1 MWIHHDPSRGS
12 TRIYHVDPP
21 GSITWI
27 HQDPSYGST
36 RIHHVDPLGSITG
49 FHQDPSCV
57 STRIHHVDPPGS
69 IMWTHQDPS
78 CGSTRI
84 YQVDIPGSI
93 MWNHHGVEGE
103 AREIKLLL
111 FETFSLPLFFHV
123 RFLEELALL
132 KNNTTIQ
139 NHPKKDDLKN
149 EDNLK

>member
-1 MWIHHDPSRGS
+1 
-12 TRIYHVDPP
+12 
-21 GSITWI
+21 
-27 HQDPSYGST
+27 
-36 RIHHVDPLGSITG
+36 
-49 FHQDPSCV
+49 
-57 STRIHHVDPPGS
+57 
-69 IMWTHQDPS
+69 
-78 CGSTRI
+78 
-84 YQVDIPGSI
+84 

-111 FETFSLPLFFHV
+111 FETFSLPLFFHM

>member
-1 MWIHHDPSRGS
+1 
-12 TRIYHVDPP
+12 
-21 GSITWI
+21 
-27 HQDPSYGST
+27 
-36 RIHHVDPLGSITG
+36 
-49 FHQDPSCV
+49 
-57 STRIHHVDPPGS
+57 
-69 IMWTHQDPS
+69 MWTHQDPS

-111 FETFSLPLFFHV
+111 FETFSLPLFFHM